1 MSKWLERVTGP
12 LGVMVAMAAAV
23 GAGGLPAEPAWADA
37 NGDGGS
43 QVQRRELGQLVLEN
57 IPPIAPQIKQDLAQY
72 QSTRSASLR
81 GWVADGSG
89 IVISTRFGETSQLHR
104 VRAAGGAR
112 HQLTFFDE
120 PVGSVAVSPE
130 HAELFYSRDVG
141 GSEFYQIFH
150 LDLSTGKS
158 TAVSQGRSRDGGV
171 LWSNDGERFMYFS
184 TRRNGTDW
192 DLYLGERTHPAQSR
206 PVLEA
211 GGTWFALD
219 FSPADDAVIVERY
232 VSSDESH
239 LHVLDLAS
247 GKLAALSNPEAKISY
262 GYAMWAADG
271 EHVYLTSDAS
281 GQFSELQILNVRTGA
296 LRALTAD
303 IPWDVSSFTLSPD
316 RQQLAFSVNEDG
328 WAQLY
333 LLNTRTLRHQRVP
346 GLPAGQIYNLQ
357 FSPDGRRLGL
367 VLNTPR
373 TPGDVYVLDV
383 AGVAG
388 GTEAA
393 RAASSATLQRWTYSE
408 VGGLDTER
416 FVVPELIE
424 YDTFDQVDGRPRKI
438 PAFYYRP
445 HGDGPFPVT
454 VRIHGGPASQYRP
467 SFSSTIQYY
476 VNELGVAAILP
487 NVRGSTGRGRE
498 YAQLD
503 DTYKREDSV
512 RDIGA
517 LLDWIALQ
525 PELDASR
532 VSVRGGS
539 YGGYMVLAS
548 MIRYPQRL
556 ACGVDVVGISNFVT
570 FLENTQA
577 YRRDLR
583 RPEYGDERDPKMRA
597 FLESISPAN
606 QAQRITRPMFIAQ
619 GLNDPRV
626 PAGESEQ
633 MVAAMRANGQD
644 VRYMLAKDEGH
655 GFAKKSNRDFF
666 TAAEVMFTQD
676 CLLR

>member
-1 MSKWLERVTGP
+1 
-12 LGVMVAMAAAV
+12 MAAGV
-23 GAGGLPAEPAWADA
+23 GVASASVWAADEV
-37 NGDGGS
+37 
-43 QVQRRELGQLVLEN
+43 VQRREVGQLVLEN
-57 IPPIAPQIKQDLAQY
+57 VPPIPPHITQDLAQY

-81 GWVADGSG
+81 GWVADSSG

-104 VRAAGGAR
+104 VRSAGGAR

-120 PVGSVAVSPE
+120 PVGSVAVSPVQ
-130 HAELFYSRDVG
+130 AELFYTRDAG

-150 LDLSTGKS
+150 LDLGSGKS
-158 TAVSQGRSRDGGV
+158 TAVSDSQARSGGM
-171 LWSNDGERFMYFS
+171 LWSNNGERFMYFS
-184 TRRNGTDW
+184 TARNGTDW
-192 DLYLGERTHPAQSR
+192 DLYLGDRARPAQSR

-211 GGTWFALD
+211 GGTWFAMD
-219 FSPADDAVIVERY
+219 FSPNDKAVIVERY

-239 LHVLDLAS
+239 LHVLDVAS
-247 GKLAALSNPEAKISY
+247 GKLAPLSDPEARISH

-271 EHVYLTSDAS
+271 EHVFLTSDAA
-281 GQFSELQILNVRTGA
+281 GDFSELQILELRTGVS
-296 LRALTAD
+296 RSLTAD
-303 IPWDVSSFTLSPD
+303 IPWDVSSFALSPD
-316 RQQLAFSVNEDG
+316 RRQLAFSINEAG

-333 LLNTRTLRHQRVP
+333 LLDTQTLQRQRVP
-346 GLPAGQIYNLQ
+346 DLPAGQIYSLQ
-357 FSPDGRRLGL
+357 FSPDSQRLGL

-373 TPGDVYVLDV
+373 TPGDVFVLDV
-383 AGVAG
+383 ARLAGTAG
-388 GTEAA
+388 GSPGNAA
-393 RAASSATLQRWTYSE
+393 EPPLQRWTYSE
-408 VGGLDTER
+408 VGGLDTEQ

-424 YDTFDQVDGRPRKI
+424 YDTFDKVDGRPRKI

-445 HGDGPFPVT
+445 RGEGPFAVT

-476 VNELGVAAILP
+476 VNQLGVAVILP

-512 RDIGA
+512 RDIGT

-597 FLESISPAN
+597 FLQSISPAN

-633 MVAAMRANGQD
+633 MVAAMRANGQN
-644 VRYMLAKDEGH
+644 VWYMLAKDEGH